1 MKKLYKSQYLHFKYA
16 FSQGLYVLYPVSRIF
31 KYFRADGL
39 KFACCRL
46 KNAIKSAPMK
56 IYLDS
61 IGCRLNQAEIERI
74 ARQFRAAG
82 HEIVGEASRAD
93 LAVVNTC
100 TVTSQAAADSRKVIR
115 RAARVGVDEIIAT
128 GCWVTMEPEKAALLS
143 SKVVLNAQKETLVP
157 DLLKLPSEV
166 FDLEPLERI
175 PLPGLRARTRAFIKV
190 QDGCDNKCTF
200 CITTLARGDGHSR
213 ALDEILTDVRSALDG
228 GAKEIVL
235 TGVHL
240 GSWGQNFR
248 NAPDLHLPLS
258 KLIRSILEQTSAPR
272 LRLSSLEPW
281 DLEPDI
287 FELWRDPRLMRHLHL
302 PLQSGSDTVL
312 RRMRRNTTRD
322 EFRAIVNAARDVMP
336 DVAITT
342 DIIAGFPG
350 ETEAEFAETLD
361 FVKEI
366 NFAGGHIFTY
376 SPREGTPAA
385 RIKSQLDKNV
395 RKARNAALRE
405 SFAEMENRY
414 RDSFIGKMMP
424 VLWESSTQAS
434 DAGWTMQGLT
444 GNYLRVRATASEPR
458 WNQIDDVKLLKID
471 RDVVIGEIE

>member
-1 MKKLYKSQYLHFKYA
+1 
-16 FSQGLYVLYPVSRIF
+16 
-31 KYFRADGL
+31 
-39 KFACCRL
+39 
-46 KNAIKSAPMK
+46 MK

-143 SKVVLNAQKETLVP
+143 SKVVLNQQKETLVP
-157 DLLKLPSEV
+157 DLLKLPSET

-190 QDGCDNKCTF
+190 QDGCDNECTF

-213 ALDEILTDVRSALDG
+213 PLDEILADVRSALDG

-248 NAPDLHLPLS
+248 DAPDLNLPLS

-405 SFAEMENRY
+405 SFAEMESRY
-414 RDSFIGKMMP
+414 RDSFIGKTMP

>member
-1 MKKLYKSQYLHFKYA
+1 MKVF
-16 FSQGLYVLYPVSRIF
+16 
-31 KYFRADGL
+31 
-39 KFACCRL
+39 
-46 KNAIKSAPMK
+46 
-56 IYLDS
+56 LDS

-82 HEIVGEASRAD
+82 HEIVGEAAHAD

-115 RAARVGVDEIIAT
+115 RARRAGADEIVAT
-128 GCWVTMEPEKAALLS
+128 GCWVTMEPEKAAELS

-157 DLLKLPSEV
+157 DLLKLPSET
-166 FDLEPLERI
+166 FDLEPLERV

-190 QDGCDNKCTF
+190 QDGCDNECT
-200 CITTLARGDGHSR
+200 
-213 ALDEILTDVRSALDG
+213 
-228 GAKEIVL
+228 
-235 TGVHL
+235 

-258 KLIRSILEQTSAPR
+258 ELIRSILEQTSAPR

-281 DLEPDI
+281 ELEPDL

-312 RRMRRNTTRD
+312 RRMRRNTSRD
-322 EFRAIVNAARDVMP
+322 GFRALVNAARAVMP

-350 ETEAEFAETLD
+350 ETEDEFAETLD
-361 FVKEI
+361 FVQEM

-385 RIKSQLDKNV
+385 RIKKQIDKET
-395 RKARNAALRE
+395 RKTRNSALRE
-405 SFAEMENRY
+405 IFTEIENRY
-414 RDSFIGKMMP
+414 RNAFIGKTLS
-424 VLWESSTQAS
+424 VLWEASTQVS
-434 DAGWTMQGLT
+434 DSGWTMQGLT
-444 GNYLRVRATASEPR
+444 GNYLRVQATTSEPR
-458 WNQIDDVKLLKID
+458 WNQVDEVKLLKID
-471 RDVVIGEIE
+471 GDVVIGKIE

>member
-1 MKKLYKSQYLHFKYA
+1 
-16 FSQGLYVLYPVSRIF
+16 
-31 KYFRADGL
+31 
-39 KFACCRL
+39 
-46 KNAIKSAPMK
+46 MK

-74 ARQFRAAG
+74 AQQFRAAG
-82 HEIVGEASRAD
+82 HEIVGEAAQAD

-100 TVTSQAAADSRKVIR
+100 TVTSQAAADSRKIIR
-115 RAARVGVDEIIAT
+115 RATNAGIEEIIAT
-128 GCWVTMEPEKAALLS
+128 GCWATMEPEKAAELS
-143 SKVVLNAQKETLVP
+143 NKVVLNEQKETLVP
-157 DLLKLPSEV
+157 DFLNLKPST

-190 QDGCDNKCTF
+190 QDGCDNECTF
-200 CITTLARGDGHSR
+200 CITTVARGQGHSR
-213 ALDEILTDVRSALDG
+213 SVEEIITDIQSALDG

-248 NAPDLHLPLS
+248 HAPNLSLPLS
-258 KLIRSILEQTSAPR
+258 ELIKSILKQTSAPR

-281 DLEPDI
+281 DLESDL
-287 FELWRDPRLMRHLHL
+287 FELWRDPRLMPHLHL

-322 EFRAIVNAARDVMP
+322 EFRALVAAARDVIP

-350 ETEAEFAETLD
+350 ETEEEFAETLD
-361 FVKEI
+361 FVREI

-385 RIKSQLDKNV
+385 RMKGQLEKKT
-395 RKARNAALRE
+395 RKARNATLRE
-405 SFAEMENRY
+405 AFAEMESRY
-414 RDSFIGKMMP
+414 RERFIGKIMP
-424 VLWESSTQAS
+424 VLWESSRSRS
-434 DAGWTMQGLT
+434 DAGWEMSGLT
-444 GNYLRVRATASEPR
+444 GNYLRVHAISSEPR
-458 WNQIDDVKLLKID
+458 WNQIDQVRLTKTEESI
-471 RDVVIGEIE
+471 IFGEIL

>member
-1 MKKLYKSQYLHFKYA
+1 
-16 FSQGLYVLYPVSRIF
+16 
-31 KYFRADGL
+31 
-39 KFACCRL
+39 
-46 KNAIKSAPMK
+46 MK

-74 ARQFRAAG
+74 AQQFRAAE
-82 HEIVGEASRAD
+82 HEIVGEAAQAD

-115 RAARVGVDEIIAT
+115 RATNAGIEEIIAT
-128 GCWVTMEPEKAALLS
+128 GCWATMEPEKAAELS
-143 SKVVLNAQKETLVP
+143 NKVVLNDQKESLVP
-157 DLLKLPSEV
+157 DFLNLKPET

-175 PLPGLRARTRAFIKV
+175 PLPGYRARTRAFIKV
-190 QDGCDNKCTF
+190 QDGCDNECTF
-200 CITTLARGDGHSR
+200 CITTLARGAGHSR
-213 ALDEILTDVRSALDG
+213 SIDEIITDIQSALDG

-248 NAPDLHLPLS
+248 HAPDLNLPLS
-258 KLIRSILEQTSAPR
+258 ELIKSILEQTSAPR

-281 DLEPDI
+281 DLESDL
-287 FELWRDPRLMRHLHL
+287 FELWRDPRLMPHLHL

-322 EFRAIVNAARDVMP
+322 EFRALVSAARNLMP

-350 ETEAEFAETLD
+350 ETDEEFNETLD
-361 FVKEI
+361 FVREI

-376 SPREGTPAA
+376 SPREGTPAS
-385 RIKSQLDKNV
+385 RMKGQLEKKT
-395 RKARNAALRE
+395 RKARNATLRE
-405 SFAEMENRY
+405 AFVEMESNY
-414 RDSFIGKMMP
+414 RKKFIGKTLS
-424 VLWESSTQAS
+424 VLWESSQNKS
-434 DAGWTMQGLT
+434 ESGWQMSGLT
-444 GNYLRVRATASEPR
+444 GNYLRIHARASEPR
-458 WNQIDDVKLLKID
+458 WNQIDQVKLLKIEG
-471 RDVVIGEIE
+471 DVIVGEII